1 MELMVQAVW
10 AFMVI
15 ACAWFCFEGSRF
27 DRTPMRFLAFLAV
40 GIGILHGANE
50 LHRLAEVL
58 QGYPITRD
66 TGWEILLP
74 FVLVFVK
81 YFHVVRVN
89 LHG

>member
-1 MELMVQAVW
+1 MDLVIQAVW

-50 LHRLAEVL
+50 LARLADVL
-58 QGYPITRD
+58 EGYPIKRD
-66 TGWEILLP
+66 TGWEVLLP
-74 FVLVFVK
+74 FGLVFFK
-81 YFHVVRVN
+81 YFHLVRA
-89 LHG
+89 HG